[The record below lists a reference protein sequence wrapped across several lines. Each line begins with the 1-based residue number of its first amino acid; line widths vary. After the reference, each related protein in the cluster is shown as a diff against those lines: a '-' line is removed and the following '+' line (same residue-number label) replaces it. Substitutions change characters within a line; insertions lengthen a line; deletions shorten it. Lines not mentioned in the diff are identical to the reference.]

1 LKAYIDKQQT
11 GPSEDEM
18 AKLRY
23 LLGRRLV
30 REDRYA
36 EAGQYLRP
44 PYDKILEK
52 YVKALHDGA
61 NDKLSKV
68 DRARALF
75 NAAWLTRHDGME
87 LMGTE
92 GAPDGFVEDGM
103 FEIPDLAQ
111 QRQTGTYKEV
121 RWTEKG
127 QEEHIMPV
135 ILRPSKQERE
145 RLTRNKVVPDL
156 RFHYRIIAA
165 GLAIKAAALLP
176 NDSEELADV
185 VNHAGLWVKD
195 RDEKLGDR
203 YFQIIERRCANTEIG
218 RAAMAKRWFVDQPGP
233 WSSAQ
238 QQAYQALHKE
248 LHLDTPAAE

>member
-1 LKAYIDKQQT
+1 L
-11 GPSEDEM
+11 

-44 PYDKILEK
+44 PYDKVLEK

-61 NDKLSKV
+61 DNKLPKL

-75 NAAWLTRHDGME
+75 TAAWLARYGGME

-92 GAPDGFVEDGM
+92 GAPDGFAENGN
-103 FEIPDLAQ
+103 FELPDLAQ

-121 RWTEKG
+121 RWTGKG
-127 QEEHIMPV
+127 QEERTLPV

-145 RLTRNKVVPDL
+145 RLATNRIRPDI
-156 RFHYRIIAA
+156 RFHYRLIAGA
-165 GLAIKAAALLP
+165 LAIKAAALLP

-185 VNHAGLWVKD
+185 VNRAGLWVKD
-195 RDEKLGDR
+195 RDEKTGNR
-203 YFQIIERRCANTEIG
+203 YFQVIEQRCPRTQIG
-218 RAAMAKRWFVDQPGP
+218 RAAIEKHWFVDQAGA

-238 QQAYQALHKE
+238 REAYDALHKE
-248 LHLDTPAAE
+248 LHIEISTQE